1 MPHAQEKKGR
11 APEGTAGVDHRQVIR
26 DALMDSDIFGALE
39 DDEIDRLVAYGQTV
53 HYPAGKTIFQ
63 KGDPGDSLMIVVEG
77 RVKISTVS
85 AEGKEAVLNF
95 VEPCQSF
102 GEIAILDGKPRSAD
116 ATTVAPTELFV
127 LRRGEVMAF
136 IEKHPEIALRIMG
149 MLCAKLRRATELLED
164 HLTVDM
170 ETRLARTLVRFAR
183 EYGQKCPEGIRI
195 ELGLSQRELG
205 GIVGLARENVN
216 RQLSEWRSRGILRID
231 HGRITICRPDE
242 LEAIAEG
249 GG

>member
-1 MPHAQEKKGR
+1 MPDRQ
-11 APEGTAGVDHRQVIR
+11 PGTDRQQLIR
-26 DALMDSDIFGALE
+26 DALMDSDVFGALE

-63 KGDPGDSLMIVVEG
+63 KGDPGDSLMIVVDG
-77 RVKISTVS
+77 RVKISTMS

-95 VEPCQSF
+95 IGPCQSF

-116 ATTVAPTELFV
+116 ATTVAPTELFM

-136 IEKHPEIALRIMG
+136 IEKHPDIALRIIG

-170 ETRLARTLVRFAR
+170 ETRLARTLLRFAR
-183 EYGQKCPEGIRI
+183 EYGRTCPEGVRI
-195 ELGLSQRELG
+195 DLKLSQRELG

-216 RQLSEWRSRGILRID
+216 RQLSEWRARGLVRVD
-231 HGRITICRPDE
+231 HGRIVLCRPAE
-242 LEAIAEG
+242 LETIAEG
-249 GG
+249 RA